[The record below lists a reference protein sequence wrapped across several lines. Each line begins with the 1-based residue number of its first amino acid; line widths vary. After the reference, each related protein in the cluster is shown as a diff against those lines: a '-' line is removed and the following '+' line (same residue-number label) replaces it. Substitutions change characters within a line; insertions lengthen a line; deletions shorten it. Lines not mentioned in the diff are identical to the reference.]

1 MRNRMS
7 SAFVALSAFVFAWF
21 VSGTVVSAGDPPVAM
36 LMQPAGTV
44 EVSRDG
50 NTWKAVSSNK
60 FLFVGDHL
68 RTGGD
73 GSGKLVDQANN
84 SAQTIGPNTRLEFA
98 PGSVK
103 VVEGKL
109 SGAEQ
114 LAGDLGAGLSN
125 RFAEAQRYTT
135 VRRGVQTEAPKLRVA
150 RQVTLSASYPD
161 LVWQNMGKQFTYVL
175 TIDGAKQ
182 QIPSSDGEMV
192 RTKVA
197 NLTPGSHS
205 FNVAAVDSGKELTDS
220 VDKGGTLVWL
230 SPDED
235 KALNEAVT
243 QVKSTVASSNFAVAS
258 LLDEKGLLVAAMD
271 MYRKHFAENKD
282 DNDMRP
288 LLIRAYYELKLADLK
303 QKEALLYNDLISS
316 N

>member
-1 MRNRMS
+1 MYTRLLSVLATAFALVMLVS
-7 SAFVALSAFVFAWF
+7 SNPAV
-21 VSGTVVSAGDPPVAM
+21 AGDPPVSM
-36 LMQPAGTV
+36 LMQATGTV

-50 NTWKAVSSNK
+50 NTWKAVTGNK
-60 FLFVGDHL
+60 YLFVGDHL
-68 RTGGD
+68 RTGAD
-73 GSGKLVDQANN
+73 GGGKLVDQANN
-84 SAQTIGPNTRLEFA
+84 TAQALGPNTHLEFA
-98 PGSVK
+98 PGAVK

-109 SGAEQ
+109 AGPEQ

-150 RQVTLSASYPD
+150 RQVTLSATYPE
-161 LVWQNMGKQFTYVL
+161 LVWQNMGKQYSYVL
-175 TIDGAKQ
+175 TIDGVKQ
-182 QIPSSDGEMV
+182 QIPAADGEMV
-192 RTKVA
+192 RTKVS

-205 FNVAAVDSGKELTDS
+205 FNVTTVDAGKELADS
-220 VDKGGTLVWL
+220 VEKGGTLVWL

-235 KALNEAVT
+235 KALGDAVAN
-243 QVKSTVASSNFAVAS
+243 VKNSVANSTFATAS

-271 MYRKHFAENKD
+271 LYRKHFAENKT

>member
-1 MRNRMS
+1 MYTRLISVMAS
-7 SAFVALSAFVFAWF
+7 VFACLW
-21 VSGTVVSAGDPPVAM
+21 VLSSVPAMAGDPPVSM
-36 LMQPAGTV
+36 LMQATGTV
-44 EVSRDG
+44 EFSRDG
-50 NTWKAVSSNK
+50 STWKAVTGNK
-60 FLFVGDHL
+60 YLFVGDHL
-68 RTGGD
+68 RTGAD
-73 GSGKLVDQANN
+73 GAGKLVDQANN
-84 SAQTIGPNTRLEFA
+84 TAQALGANTHLEFA
-98 PGSVK
+98 PGSIK

-109 SGAEQ
+109 AGPEQ

-150 RQVTLSASYPD
+150 RQVTLSDTYPE
-161 LVWQNMGKQFTYVL
+161 LVWQNMGKQYSYIL
-175 TIDGAKQ
+175 TIDGTKQ
-182 QIPSSDGEMV
+182 QVPGADGDMI
-192 RTKVA
+192 RAKVA
-197 NLTPGSHS
+197 PLSPGSHS
-205 FNVAAVDSGKELTDS
+205 FNVTTVDAGKELTDS
-220 VDKGGTLVWL
+220 VEKGGTLVWL

-235 KALNEAVT
+235 KALADSVAH
-243 QVKSTVASSNFAVAS
+243 VKGTVANSTFATAS

-271 MYRKHFAENKD
+271 LYRKHFAGNKD

>member
-1 MRNRMS
+1 MRTRIFSVLMTALVFS
-7 SAFVALSAFVFAWF
+7 WLAVVPSAR
-21 VSGTVVSAGDPPVAM
+21 AGDPPVSM
-36 LMQPAGTV
+36 LMQVTGSV

-50 NTWKAVSSNK
+50 NTWKPVTTNK
-60 FLFVGDHL
+60 FLFLGDHV
-68 RTGGD
+68 RTGAD

-84 SAQTIGPNTRLEFA
+84 SAQTLGPNSHVEFA

-103 VVEGKL
+103 VVDGKL
-109 SGAEQ
+109 SGPEQ

-135 VRRGVQTEAPKLRVA
+135 VRRGVHTEAPKLRIA
-150 RQVTLSASYPD
+150 RQVTLSASFPD
-161 LVWQNMGKQFTYVL
+161 LVWQNMGKQYSYVL
-175 TIDGAKQ
+175 TIDGNKIQ
-182 QIPSSDGEMV
+182 VPGTDGEMV
-192 RTKVA
+192 RAKVPA
-197 NLTPGSHS
+197 LSAGSHS
-205 FNVAAVDSGKELTDS
+205 YNVAAVDAGKELTDS
-220 VDKGGTLVWL
+220 LEKDGTLVWL
-230 SPDED
+230 SADED
-235 KALNEAVT
+235 KALNDAIA
-243 QVKSTVASSNFAVAS
+243 QVKSTTADSTFASAS

-271 MYRKHFAENKD
+271 LYRKHFAENKD

>member
-1 MRNRMS
+1 MRNRL
-7 SAFVALSAFVFAWF
+7 LSALLSIGAFAFAWF
-21 VSGTVVSAGDPPVAM
+21 VSMPAVLAGDPPVAM

-50 NTWKAVSSNK
+50 TIWKAVSSNK

-68 RTGGD
+68 RTGAD

-84 SAQTIGPNTRLEFA
+84 TAQTVGPNTHLEFA

-103 VVEGKL
+103 VVDGKL
-109 SGAEQ
+109 SGPEQ

-150 RQVTLSASYPD
+150 KQVTLSASYPE
-161 LVWQNMGKQFTYVL
+161 LVWQNMGKQYSYVL
-175 TIDGAKQ
+175 TIDGVKQ
-182 QIPSSDGEMV
+182 QIPGTDADMV

-205 FNVAAVDSGKELTDS
+205 FNVSTVDAGKELTDQ

-235 KALNEAVT
+235 KALGEAVAH
-243 QVKSTVASSNFAVAS
+243 VKSTVASSNFAVAS

-271 MYRKHFAENKD
+271 LYRKHFTENKD